1 MKFVLI
7 TDDADMAATAKK
19 GFQPDD
25 ETLVFADWAEAL
37 DAAEGAD
44 LLFVDLISTLEEP
57 NKIAGY
63 EAFGHAKM
71 EHATAAAV
79 PLVLIAPPEGY
90 ELDFMAGWP
99 DFVFAHLRRPVTEKI
114 FRRASTWV

>member
-7 TDDADMAATAKK
+7 THDREMEKSARE
-19 GFQPDD
+19 GFHPGD
-25 ETLVFADWAEAL
+25 ECLVFEDWKTAL
-37 DAAEGAD
+37 DSTDGAD
-44 LLFVDLISTLEEP
+44 LLFVDLLTTLKEP
-57 NKIAGY
+57 HKIAGY
-63 EAFGHAKM
+63 EEFAQAKM
-71 EHATAAAV
+71 VHPRARRI

-99 DFVFAHLRRPVTEKI
+99 DFVFGHIRRPVTYKI